1 MSCTYSSLQ
10 LKYFL
15 FYSLLSFFLFLF
27 FDRTTLLRYF
37 ISIPVSILFVVLLP
51 SHFLVSILYQYA
63 EYASLLII
71 VFSSYFS
78 ISFYFHLY
86 LFLFLYIYLILFLT
100 TFCVLL
106 SSSVISLYYILF
118 AFSLIFLSQS
128 SNNELKWKNIP
139 LVVKLPSISSFI
151 TEF

>member
-1 MSCTYSSLQ
+1 MSCTYSCLKLQ
-10 LKYFL
+10 YFL

-37 ISIPVSILFVVLLP
+37 ISIPVSISFVVLLP
-51 SHFLVSILYQYA
+51 SHFLVSISSQYA

-86 LFLFLYIYLILFLT
+86 LFLVLYIYLILFLIP
-100 TFCVLL
+100 FCVLL

-128 SNNELKWKNIP
+128 SNNELKWKNFP

-151 TEF
+151 TEL